1 MNSTQKFLGA
11 LAMAAA
17 LTSCGDGGTGPEDGG
32 FSVAAQTGET
42 QFGVRG
48 SALADPLQV
57 VVTDPV
63 SKTPQD
69 NVAVTWRVVS
79 GSATLSATSTFTTT
93 SGIASVTVLLGT
105 QLGTSVIEA
114 SVPNLVGEPAR
125 FTVRAVDAPAITSVA
140 PATAAA
146 GAAVTIT
153 GQNFSTVPD
162 ENAVLFGGF
171 RARVTAATATQLT
184 AVVPLCIPSR
194 TVNVRAML
202 GAVGSNELPVAVTGT
217 TASATQLARGE
228 SRLFS
233 DANELACFRLPGGVA
248 GLSVLLI
255 PQNASQVVGSFS
267 SFQLAGLTGSTVATS
282 LLERPVTGTTDAA
295 TEWETR
301 LRHKERELMR
311 SADVAFRPQ
320 MSAQAAAC
328 PPAPKVGDRCDF
340 QVINKD
346 DKFDRVTA
354 ETKAVS
360 TRAIIYQDI
369 NTSAS
374 NGLSAADFNALAAV
388 FDDPIYAADV
398 AAFGTPSDIDG
409 NGKVIILLT
418 PVVNALTPR
427 SSSGF
432 IAGFFYGCDLLSR
445 SSCSGSNESE
455 IFYALT
461 TDPTGQF
468 GDSRSKEAVMR
479 ALPPVLAHEFQHMIN
494 FAQRNKSTDALWLS
508 EGMAHHAEDVVADA
522 FAQRGDLATAASFRA
537 QNTLRANRYLRAT
550 SFFSLIS
557 EDDVSSL
564 EMRGAAWL
572 FVKYLESQFGSEILA
587 KITRSTQS
595 SVANVT
601 TQTGRAW
608 SSLLSDWAA
617 ALWLDD
623 APELQGVT
631 LRKELTFP
639 NINLRQRFVNTDG
652 SYPLKPA
659 VYGFSDFIEQG
670 TLQASTQAY
679 VLVRAGTGTSTQLN
693 LTFAGTRGGPF
704 GTNAV
709 PQITAVRV
717 N

>member
-1 MNSTQKFLGA
+1 MNSTPKFLGA
-11 LAMAAA
+11 LAMVAA
-17 LTSCGDGGTGPEDGG
+17 LTSCGDGGTGPEEGG

-48 SALADPLQV
+48 AALPDPLQV

-63 SKTPQD
+63 SKKPQD
-69 NVAVTWRVVS
+69 HVAVTWRVVS
-79 GSATLSATSTFTTT
+79 GSATLSAASTFTTT
-93 SGIASVTVLLGT
+93 GGVASITVLLGN

-114 SVPNLVGEPAR
+114 SIPKLVGQPAR
-125 FTVRAVDAPAITSVA
+125 FTVRAVDAPSITSVA
-140 PATAAA
+140 PGTAAA
-146 GAAVTIT
+146 GAMVTIT

-162 ENAVLFGGF
+162 ENTVLFGGF
-171 RARVTAATATQLT
+171 RGRVTAATATQLQ

-202 GAVGSNELPVAVTGT
+202 GAVGSNELPIAVTGT

-228 SRLFS
+228 ARLFA
-233 DANELACFRLPGGVA
+233 DANEIACFRLPGGVA
-248 GLSVLLI
+248 GLSILLI

-267 SFQLAGLTGSTVATS
+267 SFQLAGLTGGAVAAS
-282 LLERPVTGTTDAA
+282 IFERQVAGTTDAA
-295 TEWETR
+295 AEWEMR
-301 LRHKERELMR
+301 LRGKERAMLR
-311 SADVAFRPQ
+311 SPDVAFRPQ
-320 MSAQAAAC
+320 LSAQAAAC
-328 PPAPKVGDRCDF
+328 LPSSKVGDRCEF

-354 ETKAVS
+354 EIKAIS
-360 TRAIIYQDI
+360 TRAIIYQDV
-369 NTSAS
+369 NTSPA
-374 NGLSAADFNALAAV
+374 NGLSTTDFNSLAAV
-388 FDDPIYAADV
+388 FDDPIYAANV

-427 SSSGF
+427 NSSGF
-432 IAGFFYGCDLLSR
+432 IAGFFYGCDLLSK

-455 IFYALT
+455 IFYAMT

-468 GDSRSKEAVMR
+468 GDSRSKDAVMR

-508 EGMAHHAEDVVADA
+508 EGMAHHAEDLVADA

-550 SFFSLIS
+550 SFVSLIS

-572 FVKYLESQFGSEILA
+572 FVKYLVGQDPGILL
-587 KITRSTQS
+587 KLTRSTQS

-601 TQTGRAW
+601 AQTGRTW
-608 SSLLSDWAA
+608 SSLMSDWAA
-617 ALWLDD
+617 ALWVDD

-631 LRKELTFP
+631 LRKGLTFP
-639 NINLRQRFVNTDG
+639 DLNLRQRFVNSDG
-652 SYPLKPA
+652 SYPLKPT
-659 VYGFSDFIEQG
+659 VYGFADFIEQG
-670 TLQASTQAY
+670 TLQASTQGY
-679 VLVRAGTGTSTQLN
+679 VLVRSGTGTSTQLN
-693 LTFAGTRGGPF
+693 LTFAGTRGGLF
-704 GTNAV
+704 GANAV
-709 PQITAVRV
+709 PQITAVRI